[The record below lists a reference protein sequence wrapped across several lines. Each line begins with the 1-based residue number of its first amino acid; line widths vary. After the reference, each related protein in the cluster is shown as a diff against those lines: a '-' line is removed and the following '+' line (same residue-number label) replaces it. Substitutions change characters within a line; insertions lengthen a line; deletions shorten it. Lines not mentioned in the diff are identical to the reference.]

1 MMMRP
6 SVRVGHQIM
15 NWGAGVCSFVKHF
28 VKFILSI
35 FFLCF
40 LKKKNQIVNNH
51 SFTKGSVFIQEL
63 LDVYST
69 LQAERWFTFVIKRK
83 SDRDFALFVVF
94 IVLPI
99 RN

>member
-35 FFLCF
+35 FFSLF
-40 LKKKNQIVNNH
+40 PKKNQIVNH

-83 SDRDFALFVVF
+83 SDRDFALVVVF